1 MDAGDPAVPKTSK
14 AGSVKLRP
22 AVLEELTRHGLVPSP
37 GDTPESL
44 RDRLHDAYIAEVR
57 ALRARQVA
65 GEIPLSEYAAH
76 VQSLKERFP
85 LLGLPP
91 AMWRE

>member
-1 MDAGDPAVPKTSK
+1 M
-14 AGSVKLRP
+14 RP
-22 AVLEELTRHGLVPSP
+22 LVLEELGRHGIVPGP

-44 RDRLHDAYIAEVR
+44 RDRLNDAYLAEVR

-85 LLGLPP
+85 LLGLLLV
-91 AMWRE
+91 MWRE

>member
-1 MDAGDPAVPKTSK
+1 M
-14 AGSVKLRP
+14 RP
-22 AVLEELTRHGLVPSP
+22 LVLEELGRHGIVPGP

-44 RDRLHDAYIAEVR
+44 RDRLNDAYLAEVR

-85 LLGLPP
+85 LLGLRL